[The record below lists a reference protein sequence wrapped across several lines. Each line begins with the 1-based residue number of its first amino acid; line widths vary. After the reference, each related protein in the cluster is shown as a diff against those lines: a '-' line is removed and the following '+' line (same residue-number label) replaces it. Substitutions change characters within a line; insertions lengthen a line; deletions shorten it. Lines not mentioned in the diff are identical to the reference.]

1 MLDREVKVGEVL
13 EASRTTDE
21 MRVLVFC
28 GDRGG
33 LRRHL
38 TAC

>member
-21 MRVLVFC
+21 MRVLVFG
-28 GDRGG
+28 GDRG